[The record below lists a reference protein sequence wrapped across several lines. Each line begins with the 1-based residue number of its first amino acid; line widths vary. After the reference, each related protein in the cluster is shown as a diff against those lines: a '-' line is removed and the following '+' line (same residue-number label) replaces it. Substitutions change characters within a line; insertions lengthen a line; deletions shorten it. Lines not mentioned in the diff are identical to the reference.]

1 VQFEDPV
8 SDDPQDPQTPGGGA
22 QPPEGGNFTSINIED
37 EVRSSFLAYSMSVI
51 ISRALPDVRDGLKPV
66 HRRILYA
73 MNQEGLLP
81 NRRYSKSAGVV
92 GEVLKHYHPHGDSA
106 VYDSMVRM
114 AQDFSLRYPLVDGQ
128 GNFGSID
135 GDPAAAY
142 RYTEARLAP
151 LAQEMLR
158 DIDRETVD
166 FQPNFDGQMLEPIV
180 LPSRLPN
187 LLANGSSGI
196 AVGMATNIPPHNL
209 RELGAAIVHQARNPN
224 CTMDD
229 ILAII
234 PGPDFPT
241 GAMLC
246 GTEGVRSYY
255 QTGRGHLTLRA
266 RADFEETKR
275 GERIVVTE
283 IPYQVNK
290 SALLERMADLVR
302 EGRIEGI
309 VDLRDESNR
318 EGMRIVVE
326 LRRDAN
332 RDVILNQ
339 LYKMTPLQTTFGVNL
354 LALVNGR
361 PETLSI
367 QACMNHFLT
376 FRREVVIRRTIY
388 DLAQAEARA
397 HILEGF
403 EIALDNLD
411 EIIALI
417 RASDSANAARE
428 QLIVRFA
435 LTERQAQAILEMRL
449 RALTALEREKILNEL
464 QELRAKIA
472 DLKALLASDELILE
486 VVIEE
491 IEEVTE
497 KYGDERRTEITV
509 PIDGITN
516 EDLIVEEDMV
526 VTLSHLGYIKRN
538 PVTQYRAQ
546 RRGGKGA
553 RGMTTR
559 DEDFVQHL
567 FVASTHAYVLF
578 FTNKGR
584 VHWIKVHA
592 LPQLGRAARGKA
604 IVNVLN
610 LASDEVVQTML
621 PVRSFEKAEN
631 EDDNYIL
638 LSTRNGLIKKTQ
650 LSSFANPRRAGIIAI
665 NLTDGDELIAVGRTN
680 GSNEII
686 LATKAGK
693 SIRFGE
699 HEVRPMGRGAAGVRG
714 IALNDTDKVVGME
727 ILSPDAT
734 ILTVTENG
742 YGKRTPLEDYRIQR
756 RGGQGII
763 AIRANERNGNVVGIA
778 QVVERD
784 ELMLITSGGKV
795 LRCPVNS
802 ISTMGRATQGV
813 RVMNLDRGE
822 KIVSVEPIAESQF
835 EAAVEE
841 EGDEGSVAPVTPDDA
856 DAVDDL
862 EVVADDAADSATETG
877 AETDTDAE
885 SDAGDVDDGDGG
897 DDDVDK

>member
-1 VQFEDPV
+1 L
-8 SDDPQDPQTPGGGA
+8 SDDPQNFETTDDGGE
-22 QPPEGGNFTSINIED
+22 PPEDNNSTPINIED

-142 RYTEARLAP
+142 RYTEARLAY

-209 RELGAAIVHQARNPN
+209 SELCRAIKHQARNPN
-224 CTMDD
+224 CNVDD
-229 ILAII
+229 ILAIM

-241 GAMLC
+241 GAQLC
-246 GTEGVRSYY
+246 GTDGVRSYY

-266 RADFEETKR
+266 QADFEETKR

-339 LYKMTPLQTTFGVNL
+339 LFKMTPLQTTFGVNL

-361 PETLSI
+361 PETLPI
-367 QACMNHFLT
+367 QHCMTHFLT
-376 FRREVVIRRTIY
+376 FRKEVVIRRAIY

-417 RASDSANAARE
+417 RASANANEARGE
-428 QLIVRFA
+428 LMTRFV

-449 RALTALEREKILNEL
+449 RALTALERDKILNEL
-464 QELRAKIA
+464 LALREKIA
-472 DLKALLASDELILE
+472 DLKALLASDERILD
-486 VVIEE
+486 VVIDE
-491 IEEVTE
+491 IDEVAE
-497 KYGDERRTEITV
+497 KFGDDRRTELTV
-509 PIDGITN
+509 AVDGISN

-538 PVTQYRAQ
+538 PITQYRAQ

-553 RGMTTR
+553 RGMMTR

-584 VHWIKVHA
+584 VHWVKVHA

-604 IVNVLN
+604 IVNVLQ
-610 LASDEVVQTML
+610 LAEGEVVQTML
-621 PVRSFEKAEN
+621 PVRSFG
-631 EDDNYIL
+631 DDDVSGHYIL
-638 LSTRNGLIKKTQ
+638 LCTRNGLIKKTA
-650 LSSFANPRRAGIIAI
+650 LNSFANPRKAGIIAI

-680 GSNEII
+680 GDNEII
-686 LATKAGK
+686 LATRAGK
-693 SIRFGE
+693 SIRFPE
-699 HEVRPMGRGAAGVRG
+699 DQVRPMGRSAAGVRG
-714 IALNDTDKVVGME
+714 VALNDEDKVVGME

-742 YGKRTPLEDYRIQR
+742 YGKRTPLDNYRVQR

-763 AIRANERNGNVVGIA
+763 AIRTNERNGQVVGIA

-795 LRCPVNS
+795 LRCPVNT

-813 RVMNLDRGE
+813 RVMNLDEGE
-822 KIVSVEPIAESQF
+822 VIVSVEPVADAGVDPNLEAEGAIDTS
-835 EAAVEE
+835 EAVDAEIVEE
-841 EGDEGSVAPVTPDDA
+841 TAPEVSLPETEPDESED
-856 DAVDDL
+856 
-862 EVVADDAADSATETG
+862 
-877 AETDTDAE
+877 
-885 SDAGDVDDGDGG
+885 
-897 DDDVDK
+897 

>member
-1 VQFEDPV
+1 M
-8 SDDPQDPQTPGGGA
+8 SDNPQDFEGTVDGGD
-22 QPPEGGNFTSINIED
+22 PPAGGNLTPVNIED
-37 EVRSSFLAYSMSVI
+37 EVRTSFLAYSMSVI
-51 ISRALPDVRDGLKPV
+51 ITRALPDVRDGLKPV

-114 AQDFSLRYPLVDGQ
+114 AQDFSLRYPLIDGQ

-142 RYTEARLAP
+142 RYTEARLAYI
-151 LAQEMLR
+151 AREMLR

-166 FQPNFDGQMLEPIV
+166 FQPNFDGQMLEPVV
-180 LPSRLPN
+180 LPARFPN

-196 AVGMATNIPPHNL
+196 AVGMATNVPPHNL
-209 RELGAAIVHQARNPN
+209 RELTSAIVYLARNPD
-224 CTMDD
+224 CTLDD
-229 ILAII
+229 ILGRI

-241 GAMLC
+241 GALLC

-255 QTGRGHLTLRA
+255 KTGRGHLTLRA
-266 RADFEETKR
+266 RAEFEETKR

-290 SALLERMADLVR
+290 SALLERMAELVR
-302 EGRIEGI
+302 NGRIEGI
-309 VDLRDESNR
+309 VDLRDESSR

-339 LYKMTPLQTTFGVNL
+339 LFKMTALQTTFGVNL

-361 PETLSI
+361 PETLPI
-367 QACMNHFLT
+367 QACMNHFLS
-376 FRREVVIRRTIY
+376 FRKEVVIRRTIY

-397 HILEGF
+397 HVLEGF

-411 EIIALI
+411 EIISLI
-417 RASDSANAARE
+417 RASDNANDARS
-428 QLIVRFA
+428 QLMLRFT

-464 QELRAKIA
+464 RELREKIGE
-472 DLKALLASDELILE
+472 LKTLLASDELVLD
-486 VVIEE
+486 VVIKE
-491 IEEVTE
+491 IEEVGE
-497 KYGDERRTEITV
+497 QFGDDRRTEITV
-509 PIDGITN
+509 AVDGISN

-538 PVTQYRAQ
+538 PITQYRAQ
-546 RRGGKGA
+546 RRGGKGS
-553 RGMTTR
+553 RGMVTR
-559 DEDFVQHL
+559 DEDFVRHL
-567 FVASTHAYVLF
+567 FIASTHAYVLF

-592 LPQLGRAARGKA
+592 LPQLGRAAKGKA

-610 LASDEVVQTML
+610 LQPEEVVQTML
-621 PVRSFEKAEN
+621 PVRSF
-631 EDDNYIL
+631 DDVESDFIL
-638 LSTRNGLIKKTQ
+638 LSTRNGLIKKTA

-665 NLTDGDELIAVGRTN
+665 NLTDGDELIAVGRTTGQN
-680 GSNEII
+680 DVI
-686 LATKAGK
+686 LATQGGK
-693 SIRFGE
+693 SIRFSE
-699 HEVRPMGRGAAGVRG
+699 AEVRPMGRSAAGVRG
-714 IALNDTDKVVGME
+714 ISLNGEDKVVGME

-734 ILTVTENG
+734 IFTVTENG
-742 YGKRTPLEDYRIQR
+742 YGKRTPLDDYRVQK

-763 AIRANERNGNVVGIA
+763 AIRTNERNGQVVGIQ
-778 QVVERD
+778 QVVEAD

-795 LRCPVNS
+795 LRCPVS
-802 ISTMGRATQGV
+802 TISTMGRATQGV
-813 RVMNLDRGE
+813 RVMNLDPGE
-822 KIVSVEPIAESQF
+822 SVVSVERLAESSIDP
-835 EAAVEE
+835 AN
-841 EGDEGSVAPVTPDDA
+841 DES
-856 DAVDDL
+856 
-862 EVVADDAADSATETG
+862 
-877 AETDTDAE
+877 
-885 SDAGDVDDGDGG
+885 
-897 DDDVDK
+897 